1 MATHLLNI
9 CHSSASK
16 FEYLQ
21 VQLIQEFSVQNGDDI
36 DKVLSDREKYWQ
48 EQLFSLSHGLNNPYE
63 WIKQML

>member
-21 VQLIQEFSVQNGDDI
+21 VKLIQEVSVQNGGDI

-48 EQLFSLSHGLNNPYE
+48 AQLFT
-63 WIKQML
+63 